1 MASFKIEGGH
11 LLSGEIRPQ
20 GAKNEALQV
29 ICATLLTSESVTI
42 HNIPNIRDVNNLI
55 QLLRDIGVKVQKAN
69 SQKPMANNYTF
80 QADDLNMAFLESD
93 EFVEKCAQLRGS
105 VMMIGPLLARMGKA
119 VIAKPGGDKIG
130 RRRLDTHFLGFQKLG
145 AKFRQIPDRNVYE
158 IFAPKAT
165 TRHPSPNTQHPS
177 PNTQHPS
184 PNTQHLSPN
193 TLKGTYMLLDEAS
206 VTGTANIIM
215 AATMAEGTT
224 TIYNAAC
231 EPYVQQLCH
240 MLCQMGAKICGIG
253 SNLLT
258 IEGVKTLHGADHT
271 LLPDMIEVGSFI
283 GMAAMC
289 GDGVRI
295 KDCSLKDLGII
306 PDAFRR
312 LGVKVEEDGDDLYIP
327 HQKHYVVDSFIDG
340 TIMTL
345 ADAPWPGLTP
355 DLLSVLIVV
364 ATQARGS
371 VLFHQKM
378 FESRL
383 FFVDRLIDM
392 GAQIILC
399 DPHRAVV
406 VGHDRNRQLRGS
418 RMSSPDIRAGIA
430 LLIAAMSANGTSLIS
445 NIEQIDRGYED
456 IENRLNALGA
466 KIERVK

>member
-1 MASFKIEGGH
+1 MASFIIEGGH
-11 LLSGEIRPQ
+11 LLKGTITPQ

-29 ICATLLTSESVTI
+29 ICATLLTDEEVI
-42 HNIPNIRDVNNLI
+42 IRNIPDIRDVNNLI
-55 QLLRDIGVKVQKAN
+55 QLLRDIGVKVKKKEN
-69 SQKPMANNYTF
+69 TFSF
-80 QADDLNMAFLESD
+80 QADELKLDYLESD
-93 EFVEKCAQLRGS
+93 EFVKKCAQLRGS
-105 VMMIGPLLARMGKA
+105 VLMIGPLLARMGKA
-119 VIAKPGGDKIG
+119 VITKPGGDKIG

-145 AKFRQIPDRNVYE
+145 ATFNRVEGRDVYE
-158 IFAPKAT
+158 ISAKK
-165 TRHPSPNTQHPS
+165 
-177 PNTQHPS
+177 
-184 PNTQHLSPN
+184 
-193 TLKGTYMLLDEAS
+193 LKGSYMLLDEAS

-215 AATMAEGTT
+215 AAVFAKGTT

-231 EPYVQQLCH
+231 EPYLQQLCK
-240 MLCQMGAKICGIG
+240 MLNRMGAKITGIA

-258 IEGVKTLHGADHT
+258 IEGVEKLHGTTHQ

-289 GDGVRI
+289 GDGVCI
-295 KDCSLKDLGII
+295 KDVSLNDLGII
-306 PDAFRR
+306 PDTFRR
-312 LGVKVEEDGDDLYIP
+312 LGIKIKVEGDDLFIP
-327 HQKHYVVDSFIDG
+327 RQKHYEIQSFIDG

-383 FFVDRLIDM
+383 FFVDKLIDM

-406 VGHDRNRQLRGS
+406 VGHDRKITLRGG

-430 LLIAAMSANGTSLIS
+430 LLIAAMSANGVSRID
-445 NIEQIDRGYED
+445 NIEQIDRGYEH
-456 IENRLNALGA
+456 IEARLNALGA
-466 KIERVK
+466 KITRS